1 MKMFHRKYI
10 ILIFACVIVFFLIY
24 YLLIYTKVHSNDKYI
39 DSIKSNIT
47 NKYKKI
53 NIDYVNEYGGYYIVV
68 SNNNIIVLDFDYN
81 EIIKDS
87 VSNIKLN
94 KFDIVYKTNKIMYE
108 ETVLKNNKL
117 IYNYY
122 DIDSGKFIDSVILR

>member
-10 ILIFACVIVFFLIY
+10 ILIVACVTIFFLIY

-122 DIDSGKFIDSVILR
+122 DIDSGKFMDSVILR

>member
-10 ILIFACVIVFFLIY
+10 ILIVACVILFFLIY

-122 DIDSGKFIDSVILR
+122 DIDSGKFMDSVILR

>member
-10 ILIFACVIVFFLIY
+10 ILIVACVTIFFLIY